1 MFLMIQVDLPSS
13 QEEVWVWLLESSEL
27 ERIQDCFRFSKAV
40 AFCCFVKGIE
50 KELPTIIRAVE
61 RALYPSAPQG
71 SGTVVNQSTD
81 SRDMRVNNAIQ
92 VQELH
97 VRDEGDVQGVADA
110 LYQLVRR
117 DQKMIGAR

>member
-50 KELPTIIRAVE
+50 MI
-61 RALYPSAPQG
+61 
-71 SGTVVNQSTD
+71 SGFVSGPCWTLSFLKSTVSNT
-81 SRDMRVNNAIQ
+81 
-92 VQELH
+92 
-97 VRDEGDVQGVADA
+97 
-110 LYQLVRR
+110 
-117 DQKMIGAR
+117 